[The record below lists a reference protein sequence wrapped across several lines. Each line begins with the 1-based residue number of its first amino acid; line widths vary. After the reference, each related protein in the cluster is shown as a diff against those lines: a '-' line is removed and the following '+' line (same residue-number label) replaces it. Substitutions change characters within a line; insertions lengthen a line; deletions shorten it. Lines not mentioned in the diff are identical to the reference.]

1 MIAVYYPFQQEVRKY
16 VQKIEPSRMHLVD
29 KRLEE
34 MALSI
39 AGNFRVLVEF
49 AKPMNFWRSLLKV
62 IDSTHDGKRK
72 QSKTSSGKNKSD
84 GDSESDQ
91 DEDIA
96 DEMLDL

>member
-39 AGNFRVLVEF
+39 AANFRVLVEF